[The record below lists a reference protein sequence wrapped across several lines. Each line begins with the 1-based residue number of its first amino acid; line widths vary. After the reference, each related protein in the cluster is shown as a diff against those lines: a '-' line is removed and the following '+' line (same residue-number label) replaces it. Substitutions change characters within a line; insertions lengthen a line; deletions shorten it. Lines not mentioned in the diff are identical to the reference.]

1 MDEEYDVIILGT
13 GLTEC
18 ILSGVLSVQGKK
30 VLHMDRNSYYGAEAT
45 SMTPLNELY
54 KKFGKES
61 APESMGR
68 GRDWNVDLVPKFLMA
83 DGKLVQML
91 IFTDVTR
98 YLEFKVCEG
107 SYVLQGNKVHKVPA
121 NETEALSSGLMGMF
135 EKRRFR
141 KFLIF
146 VNDFDEANPATWQ
159 GFDPKSTPMS
169 VVYNKFGL
177 DANTQ
182 DFVGHAMALY
192 RTDEYLSAPCSD
204 AIKKVKLY
212 ASSLSKYGKSPYLY
226 PLYGLGELPQGFARL
241 SAIYGGTYM
250 LHKPIEGVE
259 AKDGCVHVKSEGE
272 VVKAKQVIGD
282 PSYFP
287 DRCEKKGTIIR
298 AICILNHPIPN
309 TNNSASCQLIIPQ
322 KQVNRQHDIYVCSV
336 SAAHN
341 VSAKDKWLAFI
352 STTAETNNHE
362 AELQAAFNLI
372 GPVEEKFIYA
382 QDVFHPKADQPAGD
396 NIFVTKSYDATT
408 HFETTCDNI
417 IDVYKKIT
425 GKDFDFSACKRTIED
440 TIEG

>member
-1 MDEEYDVIILGT
+1 MGTHPIFESDFDCLTDKKFKKNMDEEYDVIILGT

-54 KKFGKES
+54 KKFGKGE

-146 VNDFDEANPATWQ
+146 VNDFDENNPATFN

-169 VVYNKFGL
+169 VVYTKFGL

-192 RTDEYLSAPCSD
+192 RTDEYLSLPCGPT
-204 AIKKVKLY
+204 INKVKLY
-212 ASSLSKYGKSPYLY
+212 ATSLSAYGKSPYLY

-241 SAIYGGTYM
+241 CAVYGGTFM
-250 LHKPIEGVE
+250 LNKPVDDIVIEDGKVSGVTSQKE
-259 AKDGCVHVKSEGE
+259 TAKTKI
-272 VVKAKQVIGD
+272 VIGD

-287 DRCEKKGTIIR
+287 DRVKKEGQVIR
-298 AICILNHPIPN
+298 AICILNHTIAKAD
-309 TNNSASCQLIIPQ
+309 SSKSCQII
-322 KQVNRQHDIYVCSV
+322 
-336 SAAHN
+336 
-341 VSAKDKWLAFI
+341 L
-352 STTAETNNHE
+352 
-362 AELQAAFNLI
+362 
-372 GPVEEKFIYA
+372 
-382 QDVFHPKADQPAGD
+382 PA
-396 NIFVTKSYDATT
+396 N
-408 HFETTCDNI
+408 
-417 IDVYKKIT
+417 
-425 GKDFDFSACKRTIED
+425 
-440 TIEG
+440 

>member
-45 SMTPLNELY
+45 SMTPLNQLY
-54 KKFGKES
+54 QKFGEEA
-61 APESMGR
+61 APESMGK
-68 GRDWNVDLVPKFLMA
+68 GRDWNVDLIPKFLMA

-107 SYVLQGNKVHKVPA
+107 SYVLQGQKVHKVPA
-121 NETEALSSGLMGMF
+121 SESEALSSGLMGIF

-141 KFLIF
+141 KFLVF
-146 VNDFDEANPATWQ
+146 VNDFDAANPATFQ
-159 GFDPKSTPMS
+159 GVDPNSTPMS
-169 VVYNKFGL
+169 AVFNKFGL

-192 RTDEYLSAPCSD
+192 RTDEYLSLPCGPT
-204 AIKKVKLY
+204 INKVKLY
-212 ASSLSKYGKSPYLY
+212 ATSLSKYGKSPYLY

-250 LHKPIEGVE
+250 LHKPIEKVE
-259 AKDGCVHVKSEGE
+259 AKDGVVHVTSEGE
-272 VVKAKQVIGD
+272 TVKAKQVIGD

-287 DRCEKKGTIIR
+287 QRVDKVGQIVR
-298 AICILNHPIPN
+298 AICILSHPIPN
-309 TNNSASCQLIIPQ
+309 TNNSASCQFILPQ
-322 KQVNRQHDIYVCSV
+322 KQMNRKNDIYICSV

-341 VSAKDKWLAFI
+341 VSAKDKWLAFV
-352 STTAETNNHE
+352 STTAETNNPQ
-362 AELQAAFNLI
+362 AELEGAFKFL
-372 GPVEEKFIYA
+372 GPVDKKFIYV
-382 QDVFHPKADQPAGD
+382 QDVFQPKADNPAD

-408 HFETTCDNI
+408 HFETTCENI
-417 IDVYKKIT
+417 MEVYKQVT
-425 GKDFDFSACKRTIED
+425 GKDFDFSSCKRTVED
-440 TIEG
+440 TIDA

>member
-45 SMTPLNELY
+45 SMTPLNQLY
-54 KKFGKES
+54 QKFGEES
-61 APESMGR
+61 APDSMGK
-68 GRDWNVDLVPKFLMA
+68 GRDWNVDLIPKFLMA

-107 SYVLQGNKVHKVPA
+107 SYVLQGQKVHKVPA

-146 VNDFDEANPATWQ
+146 VNDFDANNPATFQ
-159 GFDPKSTPMS
+159 GIDPNSTPMS
-169 VVYNKFGL
+169 AVFNKFGL

-192 RTDEYLSAPCSD
+192 RTDEYLSLPCGPT
-204 AIKKVKLY
+204 INKVKLY
-212 ASSLSKYGKSPYLY
+212 ATSLSKYGKSPYLY

-250 LHKPIEGVE
+250 LHKPIEKVE
-259 AKDGCVHVKSEGE
+259 AKDGIVHVTSEGE
-272 VVKAKQVIGD
+272 TVKAKQVIGD

-287 DRCEKKGTIIR
+287 DRVEKVGQIVR
-298 AICILNHPIPN
+298 AICILSHPIPS
-309 TNNSASCQLIIPQ
+309 TNNSASCQFILPQ
-322 KQVNRQHDIYVCSV
+322 KQMNRRNDIYICSV

-341 VSAKDKWLAFI
+341 VSAKDKWLAFV
-352 STTAETNNHE
+352 STTAETNNPQ
-362 AELQAAFNLI
+362 AELEGAFKFL
-372 GPVEEKFIYA
+372 GPIDKKFIYV
-382 QDVFHPKADQPAGD
+382 QDVFQPKADNPAD

-408 HFETTCDNI
+408 HFETTCENI
-417 IDVYKKIT
+417 MEVYKQVT
-425 GKDFDFSACKRTIED
+425 GKDFDFSSCKRTVED
-440 TIEG
+440 TIDA

>member
-45 SMTPLNELY
+45 SMTPLNQLY
-54 KKFGKES
+54 QKFGEES
-61 APESMGR
+61 APDSMGK
-68 GRDWNVDLVPKFLMA
+68 GRDWNVDLIPKFLMA

-107 SYVLQGNKVHKVPA
+107 SYVLQGQKVHKVPA

-146 VNDFDEANPATWQ
+146 VNDFDANNPATFQ
-159 GFDPKSTPMS
+159 GIDPNSTPMS
-169 VVYNKFGL
+169 AVFNKFGL

-192 RTDEYLSAPCSD
+192 RTDEYLSLPCGPT
-204 AIKKVKLY
+204 INKVKLY
-212 ASSLSKYGKSPYLY
+212 ATSLSKYGKSPYLY

-250 LHKPIEGVE
+250 LHKPIEKVE
-259 AKDGCVHVKSEGE
+259 AKDGIVHVTSEGE
-272 VVKAKQVIGD
+272 TVKAKQVIGD

-287 DRCEKKGTIIR
+287 DRVEKVGQIVR
-298 AICILNHPIPN
+298 AICILSHPIPS
-309 TNNSASCQLIIPQ
+309 TNNSASCQFILPQ
-322 KQVNRQHDIYVCSV
+322 KQMNRRNDIYICSV

-341 VSAKDKWLAFI
+341 VSAKDKWLAFV
-352 STTAETNNHE
+352 STTAETNNPQ
-362 AELQAAFNLI
+362 AELEGAFKFL
-372 GPVEEKFIYA
+372 GPIDKKFLYV
-382 QDVFHPKADQPAGD
+382 QDVFQPKADNPAD

-408 HFETTCDNI
+408 HFETTCENI
-417 IDVYKKIT
+417 MEVYKQVT
-425 GKDFDFSACKRTIED
+425 GKDFDFSSCKRTVED
-440 TIEG
+440 TIDA

>member
-45 SMTPLNELY
+45 SMTPLNQLY
-54 KKFGKES
+54 QKFGEES
-61 APESMGR
+61 APDSMGK
-68 GRDWNVDLVPKFLMA
+68 GRDWNVDLIPKFLMA

-107 SYVLQGNKVHKVPA
+107 SYVLQGQKVHKVPA

-146 VNDFDEANPATWQ
+146 VNDFDANNPATFQ
-159 GFDPKSTPMS
+159 GIDPNSTPMS
-169 VVYNKFGL
+169 AVFNKFGL

-192 RTDEYLSAPCSD
+192 RTDEYLSLPCGPT
-204 AIKKVKLY
+204 INKVKLY
-212 ASSLSKYGKSPYLY
+212 ATSLSKYGKSPYLY

-250 LHKPIEGVE
+250 LHKPIEKVE
-259 AKDGCVHVKSEGE
+259 AKDGIVHVTSEGE
-272 VVKAKQVIGD
+272 TVKAKQVIGD

-287 DRCEKKGTIIR
+287 DRVDKVGQIVR
-298 AICILNHPIPN
+298 AICILSHPIPS
-309 TNNSASCQLIIPQ
+309 TNNSASCQFILPQ
-322 KQVNRQHDIYVCSV
+322 KQMNRRNDIYICSV

-341 VSAKDKWLAFI
+341 VSAKDKWLAFV
-352 STTAETNNHE
+352 STTAETNNPQ
-362 AELQAAFNLI
+362 AELEGAFKFL
-372 GPVEEKFIYA
+372 GPIDKKFIYV
-382 QDVFHPKADQPAGD
+382 QDVFQPKADNPAD

-408 HFETTCDNI
+408 HFETTCENI
-417 IDVYKKIT
+417 MEVYKQVT
-425 GKDFDFSACKRTIED
+425 GKDFDFSSCKRTVED
-440 TIEG
+440 TIDA

>member
-45 SMTPLNELY
+45 SMTPLDQLY
-54 KKFGKES
+54 QKFGDEK
-61 APESMGR
+61 APETMGR
-68 GRDWNVDLVPKFLMA
+68 GRDWNVDLIPKFLMA

-107 SYVLQGNKVHKVPA
+107 SYVLQGQKVHKVPA
-121 NETEALSSGLMGMF
+121 NESEALSSGLMGMF

-141 KFLIF
+141 KFLMF
-146 VNDFDEANPATWQ
+146 VNDFDETNPATFQ
-159 GFDPKSTPMS
+159 GIDPNSTPMS
-169 VVYNKFGL
+169 AVYQKFGL

-182 DFVGHAMALY
+182 DFVGHAMALQ
-192 RTDEYLSAPCSD
+192 RTDEYINQACGVT
-204 AIKKVKLY
+204 IKKVKLY
-212 ASSLSKYGKSPYLY
+212 ATSLSKYGKSPYLY

-250 LHKPIEGVE
+250 LHKPIDSVV
-259 AKDGCVHVKSEGE
+259 AKDDGFIHVTSEGE
-272 VVKAKQVIGD
+272 TAKAKQVIGD

-287 DRCEKKGTIIR
+287 ERVNKTGQLVR
-298 AICILNHPIPN
+298 AICILSHPIAS
-309 TNNSASCQLIIPQ
+309 TNDSASCQFILPQ
-322 KQVNRQHDIYVCSV
+322 KQMNRRNDIYICCV

-341 VSAKDKWLAFI
+341 VSAKGKWLAFV
-352 STTAETNNHE
+352 STTAETANPE
-362 AELQAAFNLI
+362 TELEGAFKYLGQI
-372 GPVEEKFIYA
+372 DKKFVYT
-382 QDVFHPKADQPAGD
+382 QDVFTPKPDAPAD

-408 HFETTCDNI
+408 HFETTCDDI
-417 IDVYKKIT
+417 IDVYKQVT

>member
-45 SMTPLNELY
+45 SMTPLNQLY
-54 KKFGKES
+54 QKFGEES
-61 APESMGR
+61 APDSMGK
-68 GRDWNVDLVPKFLMA
+68 GRDWNVDLIPKFLMA

-107 SYVLQGNKVHKVPA
+107 SYVLQGQKVHKVPA

-146 VNDFDEANPATWQ
+146 VNDFDANNPATFQ
-159 GFDPKSTPMS
+159 GIDPNSTPMS
-169 VVYNKFGL
+169 AVFNKFGL

-192 RTDEYLSAPCSD
+192 RTDEYLSLPCGPT
-204 AIKKVKLY
+204 INKVKLY
-212 ASSLSKYGKSPYLY
+212 ATSLSKYGKSPYLY

-241 SAIYGGTYM
+241 SAIYGVTYM
-250 LHKPIEGVE
+250 LHKPIEKVE
-259 AKDGCVHVKSEGE
+259 AKDGIVHVTSEGE
-272 VVKAKQVIGD
+272 TVKAKQVIGD

-287 DRCEKKGTIIR
+287 DRVEKVGQIVR
-298 AICILNHPIPN
+298 AICILSHPIPS
-309 TNNSASCQLIIPQ
+309 TNNSASCQFILPQ
-322 KQVNRQHDIYVCSV
+322 KQMNRRNDIYICSV

-341 VSAKDKWLAFI
+341 VSAKDKWLAFV
-352 STTAETNNHE
+352 STTAETNNPQ
-362 AELQAAFNLI
+362 AELEGAFKFL
-372 GPVEEKFIYA
+372 GPIDKKFIYV
-382 QDVFHPKADQPAGD
+382 QDVFQPKADNPAD

-408 HFETTCDNI
+408 HFETTCENI
-417 IDVYKKIT
+417 MEVYKQVT
-425 GKDFDFSACKRTIED
+425 GKDFDFSSCKRTVED
-440 TIEG
+440 TIDA

>member
-1 MDEEYDVIILGT
+1 MDEEYDVVILGT

-45 SMTPLNELY
+45 SMTPLDQLY
-54 KKFGKES
+54 QKFGEEK
-61 APESMGR
+61 APETMGR
-68 GRDWNVDLVPKFLMA
+68 GRDWNVDIIPKFLMA

-121 NETEALSSGLMGMF
+121 SEVEALSSGLMGMF

-146 VNDFDEANPATWQ
+146 TNEFDESNPSSWQ
-159 GFDPKSTPMS
+159 GVDPNTTPMS
-169 VVYNKFGL
+169 AVYQKFGL

-182 DFVGHAMALY
+182 DFVGHAMCLY
-192 RTDEYLSAPCSD
+192 RTDDYLAKPCGD
-204 AIKKVKLY
+204 AIKRVKLY
-212 ASSLSKYGKSPYLY
+212 ASSLSRYGKSPYLY

-250 LHKPIEGVE
+250 LHKPIEKVE
-259 AKDGCVHVKSEGE
+259 AKDGAVFVTSEGE
-272 VVKAKQVIGD
+272 TVKAKQVIGD
-282 PSYFP
+282 PSYFT
-287 DRCEKKGTIIR
+287 DRVEKKGVLVR
-298 AICILNHPIPN
+298 AICILNHPIPG
-309 TNNSASCQLIIPQ
+309 TADSASCQLILPQ
-322 KQVNRQHDIYVCSV
+322 KQLGRRHDIYICSV
-336 SAAHN
+336 SSAHN
-341 VSAKDKWLAFI
+341 VAPKGKWLAFI
-352 STTAETNNHE
+352 STTAETANPE
-362 AELQAAFNLI
+362 GELEAAFAKLGSI
-372 GPVEEKFIYA
+372 EKKFVYT
-382 QDVFHPKADQPAGD
+382 QDVYHPKADIPAD

-408 HFETTCDNI
+408 HFETTSEDI
-417 IDVYKKIT
+417 IRVYKEVT

-440 TIEG
+440 TLEG

>member
-1 MDEEYDVIILGT
+1 MDEEYDVVILGT

-45 SMTPLNELY
+45 SMTPLDQLY
-54 KKFGKES
+54 QRFGGEN
-61 APESMGR
+61 APETMGR
-68 GRDWNVDLVPKFLMA
+68 GRDWNVDLIPKFLMA

-98 YLEFKVCEG
+98 YLEFKVSEG

-121 NETEALSSGLMGMF
+121 SETEALSSGLMGMF

-141 KFLIF
+141 KFLMF
-146 VNDFDEANPATWQ
+146 TNDFDEANPATWQ
-159 GFDPKSTPMS
+159 GLDPKSTPMS
-169 VVYNKFGL
+169 AVYQKFGL

-192 RTDEYLSAPCSD
+192 RTDEYLLKPCGD
-204 AIKKVKLY
+204 AIKRVKLY
-212 ASSLSKYGKSPYLY
+212 ASSLSRYGKSPYLY

-250 LHKPIEGVE
+250 LHKPVE
-259 AKDGCVHVKSEGE
+259 HVESKDGHVFVTSEGE
-272 VVKAKQVIGD
+272 TVKAKQVIGD

-287 DRCEKKGTIIR
+287 DRVEKKGVLVR
-298 AICILNHPIPN
+298 AICILNHPIPG
-309 TNNSASCQLIIPQ
+309 TNDSASCQFILPQ
-322 KQVNRQHDIYVCSV
+322 KQIGRRHDIYICSV

-341 VSAKDKWLAFI
+341 VSPKGKWLAFV
-352 STTAETNNHE
+352 STTAETEKPHS
-362 AELQAAFNLI
+362 ELERAFQLLGSI
-372 GPVEEKFIYA
+372 EKKFVYT
-382 QDVFHPKADQPAGD
+382 QDVFHPKADSPAD

-408 HFETTCDNI
+408 HFETTCDDI
-417 IDVYKKIT
+417 MKVYKDVT
-425 GKDFDFSACKRTIED
+425 GKEFDFSACKRTIED

>member
-45 SMTPLNELY
+45 SMTPLDQLY
-54 KKFGKES
+54 QKFGDEK
-61 APESMGR
+61 APETMGR
-68 GRDWNVDLVPKFLMA
+68 GRDWNVDLIPKFLMA

-107 SYVLQGNKVHKVPA
+107 SYVLQGQKVHKVPA
-121 NETEALSSGLMGMF
+121 NESEALSSGLMGMF

-146 VNDFDEANPATWQ
+146 CNDFDETNPATYQ
-159 GFDPKSTPMS
+159 GVDPKSTPMS
-169 VVYNKFGL
+169 AVYQKFGL

-182 DFVGHAMALY
+182 DFIGHAMALH
-192 RTDEYLSAPCSD
+192 RTDEYISQPCGVTL
-204 AIKKVKLY
+204 KKVKLY
-212 ASSLSKYGKSPYLY
+212 ATSLSKYGKSPYLY

-250 LHKPIEGVE
+250 LHKPIESVV
-259 AKDGCVHVKSEGE
+259 AKDGLVHVTSEGE
-272 VVKAKQVIGD
+272 TAKAKQVIGD

-287 DRCEKKGTIIR
+287 DRVEKTGQLVR
-298 AICILNHPIPN
+298 AICILSHPIPS
-309 TNNSASCQLIIPQ
+309 TNDSASCQFILPQ
-322 KQVNRQHDIYVCSV
+322 KQMNRRNDIYICCV

-341 VSAKDKWLAFI
+341 VSAKGKWLAFV
-352 STTAETNNHE
+352 STTAETANPE
-362 AELQAAFNLI
+362 AELEPAFKYLGTI
-372 GPVEEKFIYA
+372 DKKFVYT
-382 QDVFHPKADQPAGD
+382 QDVFTPKQGLPAD

-408 HFETTCDNI
+408 HFETTCDDI
-417 IDVYKKIT
+417 IDVYKQVT